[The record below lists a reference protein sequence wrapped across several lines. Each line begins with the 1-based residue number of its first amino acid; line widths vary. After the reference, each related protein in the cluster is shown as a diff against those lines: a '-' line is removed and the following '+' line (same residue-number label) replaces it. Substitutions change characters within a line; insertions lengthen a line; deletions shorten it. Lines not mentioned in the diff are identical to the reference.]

1 MLYKPYYYL
10 HDGIVKDN
18 EGLGWDEGA
27 PSKSWYYMTIPVLL
41 FVYMF
46 HTTKK
51 RKREKNSEQE
61 LTPCEHT
68 QKLTIS
74 VHIHINVHVYQ

>member
-46 HTTKK
+46 HTTKNKK
-51 RKREKNSEQE
+51 RKKNSEQE
-61 LTPCEHT
+61 LKPC
-68 QKLTIS
+68 
-74 VHIHINVHVYQ
+74 